1 MNLISIENITK
12 TLGSKTL
19 FNGISFGASSE
30 DKIALI
36 GANGAG
42 KSTLLRIVA
51 GYETCDGGNAIKNK
65 ETKINFLEQTPRF
78 NPDDTILEHIF
89 NSDDKIVKLIKKYE
103 ELRGK
108 MGSSLSPNDEKEL
121 GEVITAIDK
130 ENGWEYEQNIRS
142 ILSELEINDLT
153 MQMKTLSGGMLKKV
167 ALSQALIGDSNLLLL
182 DEPTNHL
189 DLKTIQFLEDYL
201 IKSKKSFIMVTHDR
215 YFLDRVCSSII
226 EIDRSNL
233 YKYDGKYAY
242 YLEKKADFENNALK
256 EEDKINNILRRELEW
271 YKRQPKARTTKSKSR
286 MDSIEGLMK
295 REKIQKGDELE
306 FTIEGRRLGKKIL
319 ELNDIEKS
327 FDGKIVIKP
336 FSYVFRQNERIGI
349 IGPNGS
355 GKTTFLNLITG
366 ALTPDKGLI
375 DKGVRTEFGY
385 FTQNSVELD
394 PDMKVIEYIKKF
406 GEVITLNNGASI
418 SASKI
423 LEKFLFPA
431 NIQYGA
437 ISKLSGGEK
446 RRLSLLGV
454 LMGNPNFLILDEPTN
469 DFDLNTLTIL
479 EDFLNDFNGCIIVV
493 THDRYLMNRVVDRL
507 LVFDQNG
514 YISSF
519 PGNYSDYLE
528 YIQSRNDAIKEPEVK
543 IEKKKDLAESKTEN
557 VKKKMSFKEKKE
569 LEEIVGEIECLES
582 EKKQIEE
589 KFSSPSFNA
598 EVIKELNERY
608 LQIENTINE
617 KYERWE
623 YLTSLL

>member
-1 MNLISIENITK
+1 MISVENITK
-12 TLGSKTL
+12 TLGLKTL

-36 GANGAG
+36 GANGTG
-42 KSTLLRIVA
+42 KSTLLRIIA
-51 GYETCDGGNAIKNK
+51 GYETYDGGKVVKNR
-65 ETKINFLEQTPRF
+65 ETKINFLEQTPKF
-78 NPDDTILEHIF
+78 DPEDSILEHIF
-89 NSDDKIVKLIKKYE
+89 KSDDKIVKLIKRYE
-103 ELRGK
+103 ELRSR
-108 MGSSLSPNDEKEL
+108 MGSKISPSDENEL

-153 MQMKTLSGGMLKKV
+153 LQMKALSGGMFKKV

-201 IKSKKSFIMVTHDR
+201 IKSKKAFIMVTHDR
-215 YFLDRVCSSII
+215 YFLDRVCSSIV

-242 YLEKKADFENNALK
+242 YLEKKAEFENIILK
-256 EEDKINNILRRELEW
+256 EEDKINNILRKELEW

-295 REKIQKGDELE
+295 REKNQKGDELE

-327 FDGKIVIKP
+327 FGGKIVIKP

-366 ALTPDKGLI
+366 ALSPDKGTI

-394 PDMKVIEYIKKF
+394 PDMKVIDYIKKF
-406 GEVITLNNGASI
+406 GEVVTLSDGATI
-418 SASKI
+418 SASKA

-431 NIQYGA
+431 SVQYGA

-446 RRLSLLGV
+446 RRLSLVGV
-454 LMGNPNFLILDEPTN
+454 LMKNPNFLILDEPTN

-479 EDFLNDFNGCIIVV
+479 EDFLSDFNGCIIVV

-514 YISSF
+514 SISSF

-528 YIQSRNDAIKEPEVK
+528 YIQSQTNAVNETEVK
-543 IEKKKDLAESKTEN
+543 IEKKKDLTESKNEN
-557 VKKKMSFKEKKE
+557 AKKKMSFKEKKE
-569 LEEIVGEIECLES
+569 LEGIVIEIESLEN
-582 EKKQIEE
+582 EKKLIED
-589 KFSSPSFNA
+589 KFSSPSFDS
-598 EVIKELNERY
+598 EIIKKLNERY

-623 YLTSLL
+623 YLTTLL